1 MNITQ
6 QQQKVLEALACYR
19 YLTAYQ
25 LMNIGVSKNI
35 NSLRGKAL
43 YRLENHRRH
52 FIKSHDFGWIPQRGR
67 LSKVYYLTHSG
78 VTILS
83 EILRID
89 PKTIQY
95 PKGGIQFSSDYTHR
109 IHFINFHIRFRQWAE
124 LNKKPIEFFYAYF
137 DKVGS
142 QRQGKVRSTAKTKVF
157 LKRTVYTQEN
167 DKPFIPDGLTRYQDG
182 NKNRL
187 VIIEI
192 HNGFNS
198 KVIEKQLLDHLEAL
212 HQGLFSQKFKH
223 KTADFVLSVHENKT
237 TLKSV
242 KNRLMNRAEFQP
254 FLPLFLFNTQVQ
266 THDDFSQKWTLADG
280 SKTALFG

>member
-6 QQQKVLEALACYR
+6 QQQKILEALSRYR
-19 YLTAYQ
+19 YLTTYQ
-25 LMNIGVSKNI
+25 MMDIGISKGI
-35 NSLRGKAL
+35 NSLRGKSL

-67 LSKVYYLTHSG
+67 LSKVYYLTPSG
-78 VTILS
+78 VNILS

-89 PKTIQY
+89 PKTIKY

-109 IHFINFHIRFRQWAE
+109 LHFINFHIRFRQWAE

-137 DKVGS
+137 DKIGS
-142 QRQGKVRSTAKTKVF
+142 QRKGNVRSTAKTKVY
-157 LKRTVYTQEN
+157 LKRTVYTQQE
-167 DKPFIPDGLTRYQDG
+167 DKTFIPDGLTRYQDG
-182 NKNRL
+182 DKSRL

-198 KVIEKQLLDHLEAL
+198 KVIIKQLLDHLEAL
-212 HQGLFSQKFKH
+212 QQGLFSQKFKH
-223 KTADFVLSVHENKT
+223 KTANFVLSVHENEA

-254 FLPLFLFNTQVQ
+254 FLPLFLFNTQAQ
-266 THDDFSQKWTLADG
+266 TDEDFSQNWTLADG
-280 SKTALFG
+280 TKTALFE